1 MLNFFVVFPTFAQT
15 SAKYDDLLTLVIQLI
30 SAHIK
35 EDPTVRGFKT
45 YYSWCMTRLDLH
57 NPSTDVGK
65 SLSTNT
71 VNAAWSN
78 DVNSLYVVQWVCSL
92 GNLKHEQL
100 IVCVKFLHAKFLDSV
115 CILLMQQNAE
125 PSPITY
131 DVSARARPRLACVSA
146 SWQRKPSSDGGSPGG
161 GISLLAPLEK

>member
-35 EDPTVRGFKT
+35 EDTTVRGFKT
-45 YYSWCMTRLDLH
+45 NYSWCMTRLDLH
-57 NPSTDVGK
+57 NLSTDVGK

-78 DVNSLYVVQWVCSL
+78 DVNSLYVVQ
-92 GNLKHEQL
+92 
-100 IVCVKFLHAKFLDSV
+100 
-115 CILLMQQNAE
+115 
-125 PSPITY
+125 
-131 DVSARARPRLACVSA
+131 
-146 SWQRKPSSDGGSPGG
+146 
-161 GISLLAPLEK
+161 

>member
-35 EDPTVRGFKT
+35 EDPTVRG
-45 YYSWCMTRLDLH
+45 CMTRLDLH
-57 NPSTDVGK
+57 NQM
-65 SLSTNT
+65 
-71 VNAAWSN
+71 W
-78 DVNSLYVVQWVCSL
+78 
-92 GNLKHEQL
+92 GNHFPQIQL
-100 IVCVKFLHAKFLDSV
+100 
-115 CILLMQQNAE
+115 MQNAE
-125 PSPITY
+125 PSPFTY